1 MNREQFLIARIDV
14 RHVAIPTAHV
24 ESVIDLAEVLPAPL
38 APPEIRGLV
47 AIRSRVVTVIDPD
60 VALGLP
66 PSPLDRR
73 RAVITAVD
81 GHHYAILVESLDE
94 VETLERQPL
103 SSGLALG
110 RGWHDC
116 AIGIVEHD
124 GEPML
129 ILDFHAWIPAG
140 AMAA

>member
-1 MNREQFLIARIDV
+1 MEQFLIAKIAG
-14 RHVAIPTAHV
+14 RHVAILTAQV
-24 ESVIDLAEVLPAPL
+24 ESVIDLGEVLPAPL
-38 APPEIRGLV
+38 APPEVRGLV

-60 VALGLP
+60 VALGLA
-66 PSPLDRR
+66 PSSLERR

-81 GHHYAILVESLDE
+81 GHHYAILVENLDE

-110 RGWHDC
+110 DGWRGC
-116 AIGIVEHD
+116 AGGIVEHQ

-129 ILDFHAWIPAG
+129 ILDFLAWIPAG
-140 AMAA
+140 AVAA